1 MDSSRWI
8 AHLCKEEADEDKV
21 GSGFWPG
28 WLPPEVSATDVG
40 LAQFNLSFRQH

>member
-21 GSGFWPG
+21 GAGLAR
-28 WLPPEVSATDVG
+28 LPPEVSAADVS
-40 LAQFNLSFRQH
+40 LAQFDLSLRQH